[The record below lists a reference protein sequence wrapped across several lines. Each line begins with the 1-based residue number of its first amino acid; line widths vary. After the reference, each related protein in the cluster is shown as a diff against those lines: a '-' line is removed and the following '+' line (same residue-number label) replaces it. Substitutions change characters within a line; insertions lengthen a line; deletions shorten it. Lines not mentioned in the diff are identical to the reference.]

1 MNVINW
7 ELLWQK
13 YEQFYI
19 FMHIRPDGDTIGSSL
34 AWGKALQQKGKIVK
48 IFCPDFIPYKYT
60 FLPNMDISRTFLAP
74 GDKPTMAF
82 VIDCSDLNRLDY
94 LKEDVL
100 QLDGIF
106 NIDHHRTNLRF
117 GDYNIVEPTAAATG
131 EIIYRLIL
139 ELGLELTE
147 EMSLYLYTAL
157 ASDTGSFKYENTTP
171 QTMSI
176 AAKLLEKGVNPSLV
190 STKIFDEISFASLLL
205 LRVCL
210 QNIKIDDT
218 GKIAWMSVD
227 ESTLKEYGVKPSELE
242 GYINY
247 AKNVRGVEVGVFFHH
262 TQAGET
268 RVAFRSKSVNISTVA
283 FSFGGGGHKRAAG
296 CSLYG
301 KAEEIENDVIQKVAD
316 FLVLESEE
324 V

>member
-1 MNVINW
+1 MNEIDW

-48 IFCPDFIPYKYT
+48 VFCPDYIPVKYT
-60 FLPNMDISRTFLAP
+60 FLPGLDVSRTFLPP
-74 GDKPTMAF
+74 GDKPTLAF
-82 VIDCSDLNRLDY
+82 TVDCSDLNRLGYMKD
-94 LKEDVL
+94 DVL
-100 QLDGIF
+100 QLGGIF
-106 NIDHHRTNLRF
+106 NIDHHRTNLKF

-131 EIIYRLIL
+131 EIIYKLIRD
-139 ELGLELTE
+139 LGLELTE

-176 AAKLLEKGVNPSLV
+176 AAKLLEKGVNPSFV
-190 STKIFDEISFASLLL
+190 SMKIFDEISLASLLL

-210 QNIKIDDT
+210 QNIKIDVT
-218 GKIAWMSVD
+218 GKIAWMSVN
-227 ESTLKEYGVKPSELE
+227 ESDLKHYGVKPSELE

-247 AKNVRGVEVGVFFHH
+247 AKNVRDVEVGVFFHH
-262 TQAGET
+262 TKDNES
-268 RVAFRSKSVNISTVA
+268 RVAFRSKNVDISVVA
-283 FSFGGGGHKRAAG
+283 SGMGGGGHQRAAG
-296 CSLYG
+296 CTVYG
-301 KAEEIENDVIQKVAD
+301 NPKEIEKDVIQRVVD
-316 FLVLESEE
+316 LLGLDREE